1 VNPSTLDPTQ
11 QAERRRAVA
20 AVAEWSGA
28 PGGRDRGIV
37 DRGGYASVWALLG
50 VVTLAIA
57 LQAWGRWILS
67 TGEFASAPILGP
79 DVVGDRKLIALR
91 GVEVA
96 SAIVF
101 LGLLWRTIVGPWR
114 RDRRLGLDGMLFVG
128 CFVASITD
136 GVLNLFH
143 YLFAWNAHS
152 LNLGSW
158 AAFLPFHSS
167 GSSSRYA
174 EALVWGLPMYIY
186 FVLGVG
192 IIGCAIVKALRRRLP
207 GISNVAAL
215 GVVFGFACLFDLV
228 VENAIIRAT
237 DAYAFAKTIGS
248 VTLWP
253 GTLHQFP
260 LYEPFCVALLGVAF
274 TALRLSALD
283 DAGGVSF
290 VERGSQRF
298 RVSLQRPV
306 RWLAVIGFCVT
317 TVLCVYHVPFNWLG
331 SNGDSKAPLPSYM
344 QAAGR

>member
-1 VNPSTLDPTQ
+1 MLDS
-11 QAERRRAVA
+11 AELGERGRAVA
-20 AVAEWSGA
+20 AAAEVDGA
-28 PGGRDRGIV
+28 PAMRERVVV
-37 DRGGYASVWALLG
+37 DRGGYASAWALLG
-50 VVTLAIA
+50 VVMLAIA

-67 TGEFASAPILGP
+67 PRELASAPILGP
-79 DVVGDRKLIALR
+79 DVVGNGKLIALR

-101 LGLLWRTIVGPWR
+101 VGLLWHTVVGPWR

-136 GVLNLFH
+136 GVLNLFQ

-158 AAFLPFHSS
+158 ASFLPFHSAA
-167 GSSSRYA
+167 SSSRYA

-192 IIGCAIVKALRRRLP
+192 MIGCAIVKALRRRLP

-215 GVVFGFACLFDLV
+215 GVVFGFACVFDLV

-260 LYEPFCVALLGVAF
+260 LYETFCVALLGVAF

-283 DAGGVSF
+283 DPAGVSF
-290 VERGSQRF
+290 AERGFQRF
-298 RVSLQRPV
+298 RASLQRPV
-306 RWLAVIGFCVT
+306 RWFAVIGFCVT